1 MFGPM
6 LTAKE
11 EVKSELSQRRPQP
24 TGIDATYYDLGYGSL
39 TLTRLDP
46 SPLAEQL
53 ADVLAKRGQSLR
65 LDSGAHLAVC
75 DKYFLTHLVFQH
87 RDGQTFDYTAAR
99 MLPVQ
104 DSTGQPTSELV
115 GIAYGTGQAVI
126 TPAGIGIFGG
136 WSTMSWTLDVTAS
149 EDRVEERAE
158 TWFAKVEMP

>member
-1 MFGPM
+1 M

-75 DKYFLTHLVFQH
+75 YRFKTQQVSPLPNSSESRMAPDRPSSLLQASAFLA
-87 RDGQTFDYTAAR
+87 DGPPCHGLW
-99 MLPVQ
+99 M
-104 DSTGQPTSELV
+104 
-115 GIAYGTGQAVI
+115 
-126 TPAGIGIFGG
+126 
-136 WSTMSWTLDVTAS
+136 
-149 EDRVEERAE
+149 
-158 TWFAKVEMP
+158 